1 MELHRTDEER
11 LESLKN
17 WWTEHGRTL
26 IAGVVIGLAGVG
38 GWTYWQS
45 YELGQ
50 AEEASALFRAASEAA
65 ATGDHVALREAAS
78 AILADHGGRG
88 YAAAASLLLARS
100 EIIEGRP
107 EAAKAN
113 LQWVIDHAEVP
124 ELREVARL
132 RLAEANFATGSF
144 DVATDLLDA
153 LPPGPFAAAG
163 DELRG
168 DIHHAQGAPDEA
180 RKSWQRAASGYAD
193 SPASRRR
200 VTLKL
205 NDLGHFNTP
214 PAS

>member
-17 WWTEHGRTL
+17 WWSEHGRTL

-38 GWTYWQS
+38 GWTYWQD

-50 AEEASALFRAASEAA
+50 TETASALFRTASEAA
-65 ATGDHVALREAAS
+65 VAGDHGALRDAAS
-78 AILADHGGRG
+78 TILSDHGSGG

-100 EIIEGRP
+100 ELIEGRP

-113 LQWVIDHAEVP
+113 LKWVIDHADIP
-124 ELREVARL
+124 ELRDVARL
-132 RLAEANFATGSF
+132 RLAEANFATG
-144 DVATDLLDA
+144 ALDA
-153 LPPGPFAAAG
+153 AAGQLDDLTPGPFTAAG

-168 DIHHAQGAPDEA
+168 DIHHALGERDKAREA
-180 RKSWQRAASGYAD
+180 WQRAAAGYTD
-193 SPASRRR
+193 SPASRQR

-214 PAS
+214 VEP